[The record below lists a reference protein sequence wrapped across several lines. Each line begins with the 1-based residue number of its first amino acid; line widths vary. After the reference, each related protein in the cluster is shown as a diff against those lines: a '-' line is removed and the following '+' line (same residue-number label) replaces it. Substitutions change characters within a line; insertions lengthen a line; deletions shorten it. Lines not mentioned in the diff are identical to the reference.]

1 MGGLLGGSAA
11 GSGVSR
17 VAAAIDAFLRFYMRA
32 GAISDSSRVQLQE
45 LLALLRAEAAAADG
59 AGPAGC

>member
-1 MGGLLGGSAA
+1 
-11 GSGVSR
+11 VSR